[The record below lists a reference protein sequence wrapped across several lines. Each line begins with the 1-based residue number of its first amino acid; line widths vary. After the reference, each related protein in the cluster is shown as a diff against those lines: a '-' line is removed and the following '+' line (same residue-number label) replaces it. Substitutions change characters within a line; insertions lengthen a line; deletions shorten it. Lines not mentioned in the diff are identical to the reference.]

1 MGISTLF
8 HIFSSF
14 YMALDIEYR
23 LHLVSCA
30 HRHTT
35 KINALNPLRHVFGLF
50 AFFH

>member
-30 HRHTT
+30 TI
-35 KINALNPLRHVFGLF
+35 KALNPLRHVFGLF